1 LLTVSIKTTKI
12 DLRIMDAL
20 EVLYLIQ
27 SGESSK
33 VQFKERAND
42 ASDIATEIVVLLS
55 PAIAKPYV
63 IDNHLK

>member
-1 LLTVSIKTTKI
+1 
-12 DLRIMDAL
+12 MDAL